1 MARERQNQGSFS
13 DGVISIIGPG
23 MTVIGDL
30 ETDGTLRVEGRVEG
44 TIRAGKGVVVGKE
57 GSVDGNV
64 FTQDAVISG
73 AVQGTLVAGSRL
85 EVHATARIEG
95 EVRAP
100 RMQLEDGAILNG
112 NLAMGSSSSSNAEMR
127 SDDEGPPERS
137 ARPALV

>member
-1 MARERQNQGSFS
+1 MARERQNQVSSS

-112 NLAMGSSSSSNAEMR
+112 NLAMGSSSSSNSEMG
-127 SDDEGPPERS
+127 SDDEEPPERT